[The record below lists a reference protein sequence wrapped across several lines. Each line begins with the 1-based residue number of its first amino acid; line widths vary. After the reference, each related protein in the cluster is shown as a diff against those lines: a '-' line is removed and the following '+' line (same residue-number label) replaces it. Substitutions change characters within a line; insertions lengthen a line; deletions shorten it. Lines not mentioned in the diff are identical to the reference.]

1 MKISKNKSGDTV
13 KVFPKYNIARKEINS
28 ISHKSCPG
36 VLGAS
41 CFDLFFY
48 ANSQID
54 FFDTDGNILL
64 SNSLDIEF
72 EEDYNLK
79 SDTRLDYIDI
89 EEKFKEALEGNV
101 VELPA
106 IEFYINATSTIW
118 REIKLVPLM
127 EGRETLVVCIST
139 NVSKFKNK
147 EFEYL
152 KLLAN
157 TSKKSAK
164 KQLSF
169 VSDQIPF
176 LTYFIKMLPQ
186 EIAIYSEDKKL
197 LCSNYKIPE
206 KVFEDTFVSKLA
218 PKSID
223 MQPFEYLGNKLFVKI
238 KEPYHSEMNSHKDVI
253 CVTDMEG
260 KILDISDSVEFSF
273 GESKENLL
281 GNNISKFY
289 QYPKDRDTLLQK
301 VLKEKSISDYALT
314 FKNSHG
320 IVSRHRTNTKL
331 VEDYS
336 RPVLVS
342 SISVE
347 DSSLAKVEHI
357 YRNEEVLQET
367 QRLSCTGSWFYDI
380 GTERFRYSDET
391 KRIFDLEESQIGFK
405 QFMKTIV
412 PKDKFK
418 TLRFFSRVKNQ
429 ESLQTLECKIV
440 TGKGNT
446 KTLYMEG
453 KLERDYSGNPKRM
466 VGFAQDI
473 TKLRFTEKAFQ
484 AKQNEID
491 SLYQSI
497 PAMLITTDSNY
508 DIKIVSTFLLDTL
521 GYQEEDILGKNLQEF
536 LFCDNKALQLD
547 QINNLK
553 NLDADAIDNK
563 GNLLHVRMNIAAKKN
578 SSEDIGYNIVLV
590 DITDKELIHRDLQSK
605 TEELETKVETKTNKL
620 KQTIS
625 SLQDENQRNQKLRA
639 QLVKAQLEV
648 SKSLESE
655 QESGELKSRF
665 IDMISHEY
673 RTPLT
678 VIMSSAYILERLANM
693 SDDAKLGKHIDKILN
708 ASNAMTGLLDNTLDM
723 VFHNKGD
730 YTFVPALFNLENCI
744 EKVTKEIEIID
755 GYNHKIKYINTI
767 EDPTLYTDLRLTRL
781 SIYNLVLNAVKYSP
795 KDSKVIIKSEELE
808 GTIIITVQDFG
819 CGIPD
824 CEREMIFAPF
834 YRGNQTGGLV
844 PGTGLGL
851 TVTKNC
857 VSKINGELSFETEEG
872 KGTTFYCKFPKRY
885 LLRTK

>member
-1 MKISKNKSGDTV
+1 MKISKNKLGGTV
-13 KVFPKYNIARKEINS
+13 KVFPKYKSAMAEINS
-28 ISHKSCPG
+28 KSTITCPG

-41 CFDLFFY
+41 CFDIFFY
-48 ANSQID
+48 AKSQID
-54 FFDTDGNILL
+54 IFDSDGNILL

-72 EEDYNLK
+72 EENYNIK
-79 SDTRLDYIDI
+79 SDLRLDYIDI
-89 EEKFKEALEGNV
+89 DDKFKEALGGNV

-106 IEFYINATSTIW
+106 IEFFINANNTIW

-127 EGRETLVVCIST
+127 EEKETLVVCIST
-139 NVSKFKNK
+139 NVSKFKHK

-157 TSKKSAK
+157 STKKPIN

-169 VSDQIPF
+169 VSDQIAF

-197 LCSNYKIPE
+197 LCSNFKIPE
-206 KVFEDTFVSKLA
+206 RVFEDTFVSKLA
-218 PKSID
+218 PKCNN
-223 MQPFEYLGNKLFVKI
+223 MQPFEYLGNKLYVKI
-238 KEPYHSEMNSHKDVI
+238 EEPSQFEMNSHKDII
-253 CVTDMEG
+253 CVTDIEG
-260 KILDISDSVEFSF
+260 KILDISDSVKFSF

-281 GNNISKFY
+281 GDNITKFY
-289 QYPKDRDTLLQK
+289 QYPEDRETLVQK

-314 FKNSHG
+314 FRNSKG
-320 IVSRHRTNTKL
+320 IVSRHKTNTKL
-331 VEDYS
+331 VDDYS

-380 GTERFRYSDET
+380 TTESFKYSDET
-391 KRIFDLEESQIGFK
+391 KRIFDVDIPQIGFK
-405 QFMKTIV
+405 QFIKTIV
-412 PKDKFK
+412 PNDKFK
-418 TLRFFSRVKNQ
+418 TLRFFSRVKNN
-429 ESLQTLECKIV
+429 ETLQTLECKVV

-446 KTLYMEG
+446 KVLHIEG
-453 KLERDYSGNPKRM
+453 KLERDYSGNPKRI
-466 VGFAQDI
+466 VGFTQDI
-473 TKLRFTEKAFQ
+473 TKLRITEKAFQ

-508 DIKIVSTFLLDTL
+508 VIKTVSKFLLDTL

-536 LFCDNKALQLD
+536 IFSESNALQLE
-547 QINNLK
+547 QVNKLK
-553 NLDADAIDNK
+553 NLDVDAIDHG
-563 GNLLHVRMNIAAKKN
+563 GNLLHVRMNIAAKQN
-578 SSEDIGYNIVLV
+578 LSEDTGYNIVLV
-590 DITDKELIHRDLQSK
+590 DITDKELMHRDLQYK

-625 SLQDENQRNQKLRA
+625 SLQDENIRNQKLRA

-678 VIMSSAYILERLANM
+678 VIMSSAYIIERLANM
-693 SDDAKLGKHIDKILN
+693 SDDAKLGKHIDKILK

-730 YTFVPALFNLENCI
+730 YTFVPSLFNLENCI
-744 EKVTKEIEIID
+744 EKVAKEIEIID

-781 SIYNLVLNAVKYSP
+781 SVYNLVLNAVKYSP

-808 GTIIITVQDFG
+808 GTIIIAVQDFG

-824 CEREMIFAPF
+824 CEQEMIFAPF

-872 KGTTFYCKFPKRY
+872 KGSTFYCKFPKRY